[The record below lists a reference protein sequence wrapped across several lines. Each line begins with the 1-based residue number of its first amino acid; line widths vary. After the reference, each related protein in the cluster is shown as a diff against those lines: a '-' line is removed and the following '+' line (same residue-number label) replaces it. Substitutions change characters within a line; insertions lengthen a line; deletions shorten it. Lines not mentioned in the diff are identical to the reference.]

1 VEFVRSHFL
10 VREGVRFNRKGNSNL
25 ILQIDLIDKTTKRW
39 KEADWDSIGPC
50 SSETGLTFKGIT
62 IDSYPM

>member
-25 ILQIDLIDKTTKRW
+25 ILQIDLIEKTTNRW
-39 KEADWDSIGPC
+39 KEADVLDRLQHRTLVDARQDI
-50 SSETGLTFKGIT
+50 ERVR
-62 IDSYPM
+62 DA